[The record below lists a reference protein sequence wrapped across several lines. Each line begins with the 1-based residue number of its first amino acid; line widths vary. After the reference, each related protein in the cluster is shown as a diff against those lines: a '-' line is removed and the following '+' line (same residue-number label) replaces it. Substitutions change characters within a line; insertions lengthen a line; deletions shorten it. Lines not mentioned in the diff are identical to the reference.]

1 MGGYLTG
8 AYMGQVRALRNRPS
22 EGPTATPPNPTLP
35 QNAKNPGKPL
45 KTSSCTTPPA
55 IPEPP
60 VDLDDLLFGPS
71 TRSGIVHP
79 LQTSFQRSF
88 PGFIPPKIVHT
99 YKAVI
104 RRMSEI
110 SEKEPSLISTVERMH
125 ACFSDWHIFHFPKP
139 NLFLVKPHRCY
150 QKTCP
155 ICLNAR
161 KSILSARFLTMLN
174 RMESPM
180 LWTFTLKSNDMTLK
194 ECHQRITKAFAEFRK
209 TPDFSKRVAGGF
221 WSFEATWNHE
231 RHQWHPHLHVAM
243 DTRYLNIDQARST
256 WHRIT
261 GDSNVIHFDRIRSN
275 EHGARYVA
283 KYTCKPPELLTI
295 PPPQL
300 VQYAVRMKSV
310 RLWGS
315 WGNCYRTPAPEMH
328 FPEELGECLY
338 VGRWNHPDKWQTY
351 GNTIDH
357 IRIMAE
363 SAIAVEC
370 QVLDRSYAEQG
381 GP

>member
-1 MGGYLTG
+1 MT
-8 AYMGQVRALRNRPS
+8 Q
-22 EGPTATPPNPTLP
+22 PTSAPELP
-35 QNAKNPGKPL
+35 Q
-45 KTSSCTTPPA
+45 TSPYLDPDDILLGPVQPA
-55 IPEPP
+55 
-60 VDLDDLLFGPS
+60 
-71 TRSGIVHP
+71 GIVHP

-88 PGFIPPKIVHT
+88 PAFIPTKIVQT

-104 RRMSEI
+104 TRMASIAE
-110 SEKEPSLISTVERMH
+110 SNPCLLSTVERMH

-161 KSILSARFLTMLN
+161 KSILSARFLIMLN

-180 LWTFTLKSNDMTLK
+180 LWTFTLKSTSATLK
-194 ECHQRITKAFAEFRK
+194 ECHQRITKCFAQFRK
-209 TPDFSKRVAGGF
+209 TPEFRRRVAGGF
-221 WSFEATWNHE
+221 WSFEATWNQE
-231 RHQWHPHLHVAM
+231 RQQWHPHLHVAI
-243 DTRYLNIDQARST
+243 DTRYLDIDKARST
-256 WHRIT
+256 WLQIT

-283 KYTCKPPELLTI
+283 KYTCKPPELMTI
-295 PPPQL
+295 PPAQL
-300 VQYAVRMKSV
+300 IQFAVGMRSV

-315 WGNCYRTPAPEMH
+315 WGNCYRSPAPEMT

-338 VGRWNHPDKWQTY
+338 VGRWNHPDKWTTY

-370 QVLDRSYAEQG
+370 AVIDRSYSTQG
-381 GP
+381 DP